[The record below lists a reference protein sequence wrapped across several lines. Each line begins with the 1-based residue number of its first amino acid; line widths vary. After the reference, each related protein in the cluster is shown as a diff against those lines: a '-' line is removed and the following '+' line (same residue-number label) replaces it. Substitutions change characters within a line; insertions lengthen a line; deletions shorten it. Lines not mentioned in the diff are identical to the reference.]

1 MINTGRESLMANGGK
16 MLDSTAS
23 LKHRAQPF
31 GTLVESL
38 LATSAGWSFEPR
50 KLTAVQSA
58 ATHEKHFEGDKLEQI
73 VQAAVRELTQNSLDA
88 KDRDVDGPVT
98 LKFTRKTYSREEF
111 DANFMQ
117 GLDRHLTAAKSA
129 AKANKKNILDN
140 LPSSDLA
147 EVPALLIE
155 DYGTYGLRGSIDL
168 ATWREEQI
176 RNFGLF
182 FLSFGISGKANGAGG
197 RHGIGKGTI
206 PMLSELRGFI
216 GVSHRV
222 DHPNLVGYG
231 QISTFPHQLPGEI
244 NRVYDTYGLYGQR
257 FGEESLPFQG
267 ESAKELSDRI
277 GFDRDGKNGLSLFV
291 PFPRAEVTDD
301 AIIRAA
307 IKQCFFQICM
317 GMLVVR
323 VVDIDGVERI
333 VDKDTITA
341 FALSDP
347 ETASL
352 ATVIDHSILA
362 TDVEQEHFTAQR
374 IEAGKTCFDDTAFS
388 ETQLDRIR
396 ELWNAGEPVDVRFE
410 VPVHPRGGL
419 PMGWGKARILLRQIT
434 DGGPVAEV
442 SVRGG
447 VTVYHRTP
455 VGSKHLGLFMA
466 CEDDML
472 SRFLG
477 DSEDVA
483 HNRWILSQV
492 EKLYFKADPT
502 IRRVWNAFRDLL
514 TVINGVEEGREVNAF
529 DDLLYTTRTDD
540 TPTPAK
546 RPPIPLPNPSMPED
560 EIVAA
565 RKPFLIHAVSD
576 GVTITRNPSQPGD
589 YACEVE
595 LFYAR
600 NGTTKSVYNPA
611 DFDLSDTEWMS
622 IETRGDA
629 VVENASGNTLT
640 IVSASPESAVT
651 IRGFDVHRTVTVKLN
666 AVEKE

>member
-1 MINTGRESLMANGGK
+1 MLNTNA
-16 MLDSTAS
+16 A

-31 GTLVESL
+31 DTRVEGL
-38 LATSAGWSFEPR
+38 LSSTSGWSFEPR
-50 KLTAVQSA
+50 KLTAVQTA
-58 ATHEKHFEGDKLEQI
+58 ATYEKHFEGDKLEQL

-88 KDRDVDGPVT
+88 KDRDNEGPVT
-98 LKFTRKTYSREEF
+98 LKFTRKNFSREEF
-111 DANFMQ
+111 SENFMQ
-117 GLDRHLTAAKSA
+117 NLEPHLSAAKNA
-129 AKANKKNILDN
+129 AKANKKSILDN
-140 LPSSDLA
+140 LPSPDVA

-182 FLSFGISGKANGAGG
+182 FLSLGISGKANGAGG
-197 RHGIGKGTI
+197 RHGIGKETI
-206 PMLSELRGFI
+206 KFLSEMRGFI

-231 QISTFPHQLPGEI
+231 QIATFPHQLPGDTAC
-244 NRVYDTYGLYGQR
+244 VYDTYGLYGLR
-257 FGEESLPFQG
+257 SGGESLPFQG
-267 ESAKELSDRI
+267 DSAKELSDKI

-291 PFPRAEVTDD
+291 PFPRPEVTDD

-317 GMLVVR
+317 GMLVVK
-323 VVDIDGVERI
+323 VVGVDGEEKVI
-333 VDKDTITA
+333 DKDSIKD
-341 FALSDP
+341 FALCDK
-347 ETASL
+347 ETAGL
-352 ATVIDHSILA
+352 ATIIDQSALA
-362 TDVEQEHFTAQR
+362 TTVDQEHFTAQR
-374 IEAGKTCFDDTAFS
+374 IEKGKTCFDDTAFS
-388 ETQLDRIR
+388 DTQLDRIR
-396 ELWNAGEPVDVRFE
+396 VLWDAGKTVDVRFE
-410 VPVHPRGGL
+410 IPIYPRGGL
-419 PMGWGKARILLRQIT
+419 PMGWGKARILLRQVT

-447 VTVYHRTP
+447 VTVYHKIP

-492 EKLYFKADPT
+492 EKVYLKADPT

-529 DDLLYTTRTDD
+529 DDLLYTTKTDD

-546 RPPIPLPNPSMPED
+546 RPPVPLQNPSMPD
-560 EIVAA
+560 DDIVAA

-576 GVTITRNPSQPGD
+576 GVTITRNPAQPGD
-589 YACEVE
+589 YSCQVE

-600 NGTTKSVYNPA
+600 NSKKTVYNPA
-611 DFDLSDTEWMS
+611 DFDLSDAESVS

-629 VVENASGNTLT
+629 VIENAIGNTLT
-640 IVSASPESAVT
+640 IGSASPEAAVT

>member
-1 MINTGRESLMANGGK
+1 MFDTS
-16 MLDSTAS
+16 SS

-31 GTLVESL
+31 VTGTESL
-38 LATSAGWSFEPR
+38 LASTAGWRFEAR

-58 ATHEKHFEGDKLEQI
+58 ATHEKHFEGDKAEQV

-88 KDRDVDGPVT
+88 KDRDAEGPVT
-98 LKFTRKTYSREEF
+98 LKFTRKSYSRADF

-117 GLDRHLTAAKSA
+117 GLDRHLSAAKNA

-140 LPSSDLA
+140 LPTPSDD

-168 ATWREEQI
+168 ASWREEQI

-222 DHPNLVGYG
+222 DAPNLVGYG
-231 QISTFPHQLPGEI
+231 QISTFPHQLPGESD
-244 NRVYDTYGLYGQR
+244 RVYDTYGLFGQIA
-257 FGEESLPFQG
+257 GDESLPFQG
-267 ESAKELSDRI
+267 ESAKELSDLI

-291 PFPRAEVTDD
+291 PFPRAEVTNQ

-317 GMLVVR
+317 GMLVIEVTDVDGDKI
-323 VVDIDGVERI
+323 VVDRT
-333 VDKDTITA
+333 TIA
-341 FALSDP
+341 DVALTDP

-352 ATVIDHSILA
+352 ATVIQHSILA
-362 TDVEQEHFTAQR
+362 TDIEQEHFTAAR
-374 IEAGKTCFDDTAFS
+374 LETGKTCFD
-388 ETQLDRIR
+388 ETVFTEAQIERIR
-396 ELWNAGEPVDVRFE
+396 ELWEAGEPVDVRFE
-410 VPVHPRGGL
+410 VPVHPRGNL
-419 PMGWGKARILLRQIT
+419 PMGWGKARILLRQVL

-447 VTVYHRTP
+447 VTVYNKTP

-492 EKLYFKADPT
+492 EKLYLKADPT

-514 TVINGVEEGREVNAF
+514 TLINGVEEGREVNAF

-540 TPTPAK
+540 TPAPTK
-546 RPPIPLPNPSMPED
+546 KPPVPLQNPSMPDD
-560 EIVAA
+560 EIVSA
-565 RKPFLIHAVSD
+565 RKPFLIHQVSD
-576 GVTITRNPSQPGD
+576 GVTITRNRNQPGD
-589 YACEVE
+589 YRCTVE
-595 LFYAR
+595 FFYAR
-600 NGTTKSVYNPA
+600 NGSTKSVYNPA
-611 DFDLSDTEWMS
+611 DFDLADREWM
-622 IETRGDA
+622 TVDTNGDLTL
-629 VVENASGNTLT
+629 VDVGGNSLV
-640 IVSASPESAVT
+640 IDQASPESSVT
-651 IRGFDVHRTVTVKLN
+651 IRGFDTHRTVIVKLN